1 MAAPN
6 ATSANGDLG
15 PSACQN
21 PATVVPKRTLEE
33 DEPIEYATEYA
44 IEYASFP
51 RAKENKLR
59 TVLAAPAAA
68 YGG

>member
-15 PSACQN
+15 SARLRLSF
-21 PATVVPKRTLEE
+21 PKEPWKKMNH